1 MISIL
6 ECFSREPTQAANSR
20 FFLSL
25 RSALSRVMVLLAL
38 VVSSNASAGW
48 TDPLNTPASP
58 SHKADQALLLDIT
71 RAGERLVAVG
81 AYGHI
86 MYSDDAGQRW
96 QQASVPVSVT
106 LTAVDFVDEQHGWAV
121 GHDGIILASR
131 DGGVSWQKQFDGF
144 QANQALA
151 DAIEKQVADMEQQ
164 QIAAADAGNSQA
176 EEDLEYELENVRFA
190 LDDALFDIEK
200 GSTKPFLDVTFLSRN
215 DGFAVGAYG
224 MLFRTRDGGKQWQYA
239 AGGFPNPDRMH
250 LSQFHILQSGHWL
263 VVGEMGLVA
272 FSQDY
277 GQSWARLELPYDGS
291 LFGVLESGQEWLV
304 FGLRGHVFASA
315 DQGKNWRELHTGS
328 EQTLLSGAVTS
339 SGQVALV
346 GNAGTLLTIDR
357 AADAGTPIVNVH
369 TLSGRTGLAA
379 AAAVSN
385 GGWLVVGET
394 GARRMTAAELKQ
406 AAGE

>member
-6 ECFSREPTQAANSR
+6 ECFSREPTRAVTGRVVLSGQGG
-20 FFLSL
+20 FIGLMIFLAVMMSPG
-25 RSALSRVMVLLAL
+25 AL
-38 VVSSNASAGW
+38 AGW

-58 SHKADQALLLDIT
+58 SNKADQALLLDVT
-71 RAGERLVAVG
+71 QAGSRLVAVG

-86 MYSDDAGQRW
+86 VYSDNAGQRW
-96 QQASVPVSVT
+96 QQGTVPVSVT

-151 DAIEKQVADMEQQ
+151 DAIKTQITELEQQ
-164 QIAAADAGNSQA
+164 QSAAANAGNRQK

-200 GSTKPFLDVTFLSRN
+200 GSTKPFLDVTFFSRN

-224 MLFRTRDGGKQWQYA
+224 MLFRTRDGGEQWDYA
-239 AGGFPNPDRMH
+239 ATLFPNPDRMH
-250 LSQFHILQSGHWL
+250 LSQFHILQSGGWL

-272 FSQDY
+272 LSQDY
-277 GQSWARLELPYDGS
+277 GQSWERLALPYDGS
-291 LFGVLESGQEWLV
+291 LFGALESGQEWLV
-304 FGLRGHVFASA
+304 FGLRGHVFASS
-315 DQGKNWRELHTGS
+315 DQGQSWRELHTGS
-328 EQTLLSGAVTS
+328 EQTLLSGTVTDT
-339 SGQVALV
+339 GRVTLV
-346 GNAGTLLTIDR
+346 GNAGTVLTIDR
-357 AADAGTPIVNVH
+357 TPDSGTPMVNIH
-369 TLSGRTGLAA
+369 TLKGRTGLAA
-379 AAAVSN
+379 AAPVSD
-385 GGWLVVGET
+385 GWLLVGET
-394 GARRMTAAELKQ
+394 GARRMTQAELKQ